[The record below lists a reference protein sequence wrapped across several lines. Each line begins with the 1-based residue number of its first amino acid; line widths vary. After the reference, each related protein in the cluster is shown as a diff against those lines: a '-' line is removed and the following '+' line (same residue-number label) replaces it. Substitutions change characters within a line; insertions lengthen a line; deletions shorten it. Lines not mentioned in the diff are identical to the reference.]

1 MNSRNYDPRAVD
13 TSVDLPER
21 RRPVTDVAEWL
32 RGLDPGVGQALHAL
46 GELLIGV
53 GDHAET
59 TETAEE
65 FALRCLCVIDGGQL
79 LDEQS
84 ALNAVSRLTT
94 ALVLAQWI
102 EDHGSSC
109 EIGSGEH
116 TQPPSWTQTKV
127 GGRIYRHPQCLQVH
141 FPAGTIAAIGCVIG
155 IETRDSVLRAPEVS
169 VCTLQRDQAAAREI
183 LDRLTARAA
192 DFNPFRGRAIRAT
205 AVKGLNFT
213 VIDLP
218 ALATRDHVIVPETVW
233 TEIDLAIAAVRD
245 RHELLNASGLG
256 ARRGVLLCGP
266 PGTGKSAVSAVVA
279 KEVVGEFTVIYVEA
293 KAGVQLLTA
302 VVEEAQQLGGPV
314 LLILEDVDLWCRD
327 RASGPGAG
335 LSELLGAMD
344 IRPESRILT
353 LASTNDA
360 ATLDKAAIRTGRFD
374 SVIEI
379 GYPDRSASARIL
391 TALLRVLP
399 GGGAV
404 DSGTVAAALPQHTS
418 GSDIRELV
426 RRAVLTGVERH
437 VSTEALLAEVGR
449 SRYRAETPTGTYL

>member
-1 MNSRNYDPRAVD
+1 MKSQNDDPGAGSTPVD
-13 TSVDLPER
+13 SSER

-59 TETAEE
+59 TETPEE
-65 FALRCLCVIDGGQL
+65 FALRCLRVNDGSQL

-84 ALNAVSRLTT
+84 ALTAVSRLTT

-102 EDHGSSC
+102 ENHGSSC

-116 TQPPSWTQTKV
+116 TQPPSWTQTKI
-127 GGRIYRHPQCLQVH
+127 GRRTYRHPQCLQVH

-155 IETRDSVLRAPEVS
+155 IETRDSVLRAPQVS
-169 VCTLQRDQAAAREI
+169 VSTLQRDQATAREI
-183 LDRLTARAA
+183 LDRLTAHAA
-192 DFNPFRGRAIRAT
+192 DFNPFRGRTVRAT

-213 VIDLP
+213 VIELP
-218 ALATRDHVIVPETVW
+218 ALATRDHVIVPEIVW
-233 TEIDLAIAAVRD
+233 SEINLAITAVRD
-245 RHELLNASGLG
+245 RHNLLNSSGLG

-279 KEVVGEFTVIYVEA
+279 NEVVGEFTVIYVEA

-302 VVEEAQQLGGPV
+302 VVEEAQQLGGPI
-314 LLILEDVDLWCRD
+314 LLVLEDVDLWCRD
-327 RASGPGAG
+327 RATGPSAG

-344 IRPESRILT
+344 IRPDSRILT

-379 GYPDRSASARIL
+379 GYPDRRASARIL
-391 TALLRVLP
+391 TALLGELP
-399 GGGAV
+399 GGGNV
-404 DSGTVAAALPQHTS
+404 DTGTIAAALPEHTS

-426 RRAVLTGVERH
+426 RRTVLTGIEPH
-437 VSTEALLAEVGR
+437 VSTDALLAEIGR
-449 SRYRAETPTGTYL
+449 GRYRAETPTGTYL

>member
-1 MNSRNYDPRAVD
+1 MKPDNCEPKSLDVVVD
-13 TSVDLPER
+13 SSER
-21 RRPVTDVAEWL
+21 RRPVADVAEWL
-32 RGLDPGVGQALHAL
+32 RGLDSGVSQALHAL

-53 GDHAET
+53 GEHAEN

-65 FALRCLCVIDGGQL
+65 FAVRCLCVTDGGEL

-84 ALNAVSRLTT
+84 ALNTVSRLTT

-102 EDHGSSC
+102 EDHASSC
-109 EIGSGEH
+109 EIGAGEH
-116 TQPPSWTQTKV
+116 TQPPSWTQTTV
-127 GGRIYRHPQCLQVH
+127 GEQIYRHPQCLQVH
-141 FPAGTIAAIGCVIG
+141 FPAGTLAATACVIG

-169 VCTLQRDQAAAREI
+169 VCTRQRDQAAARNI

-205 AVKGLNFT
+205 SAKGLNFA

-218 ALATRDHVIVPETVW
+218 ASATRDHVIVPETVW
-233 TEIDLAIAAVRD
+233 AEINLAITAVRD
-245 RHELLNASGLG
+245 RHDVLNATGLG

-279 KEVVGEFTVIYVEA
+279 NEVVGEFTVIYVEA

-302 VVEEAQQLGGPV
+302 VVDEAQQLGGPV
-314 LLILEDVDLWCRD
+314 LLVLEDVDLWCRD
-327 RASGPGAG
+327 RATGLSAG

-344 IRPESRILT
+344 IRPDSRILT

-379 GYPDRSASARIL
+379 GYPDRRASARIL
-391 TALLRVLP
+391 TALLGELP
-399 GGGAV
+399 GGGDV
-404 DSGTVAAALPQHTS
+404 DTGTVAAALPEHTS

-426 RRAVLTGVERH
+426 RRTVLAGSEPV
-437 VSTEALLAEVGR
+437 VSTEALLAEIGR
-449 SRYRAETPTGTYL
+449 GRYQAETPTGTYL